1 MNLMED
7 LFQLA
12 KDLEKSR
19 QQWQATVVKECY
31 RVMQEQAE
39 LIRKLTEKE

>member
-12 KDLEKSR
+12 KDLEKNR

-39 LIRKLTEKE
+39 LIKKLTNKE